1 VAASGRFALWSHLA
15 GQVAASPG
23 GARDGGGRATGSASV
38 HGTRG
43 SSISGLFLR
52 RSATIG
58 DVLDSVLA
66 CAGDAFYAAAE
77 VADQHHAGR
86 HPGRPAAQDSHVMCP
101 ADAVTSTGTGT
112 VAVSATT
119 TSITCTFSD
128 QAGVGL
134 PVSSR
139 G

>member
-1 VAASGRFALWSHLA
+1 
-15 GQVAASPG
+15 
-23 GARDGGGRATGSASV
+23 
-38 HGTRG
+38 
-43 SSISGLFLR
+43 
-52 RSATIG
+52 
-58 DVLDSVLA
+58 
-66 CAGDAFYAAAE
+66 
-77 VADQHHAGR
+77 
-86 HPGRPAAQDSHVMCP
+86 MCS